1 MRGYEQYIKDV
12 KSGKIIAGSLIHLAI
27 DRFETLR
34 NRPDIYF
41 DAECV
46 DLAIEFISNIRHFLG
61 KSAGKR
67 FILEPWQQFVIANIL
82 GLKWKDTGYR
92 VCTSCYTQVARKAGK
107 DALIAALS
115 LYMLVVDGEASP
127 EIACL
132 ANSRDQARILFD
144 YITNFA
150 KSIDPKGAAIKAYRN
165 YVKCGANNGTVKVFS
180 ADASKLD
187 GLNVSLAVIDEY
199 HEAKDRKL
207 YDVMKSSMGM
217 RTQPMMVVITTAG
230 FNLESPCHDMYKLSI
245 EILNGIKTDDTFF
258 PFLFCLDV
266 DDDIEDENNW
276 YKCQPNLGVTVSMD
290 FMRGELVK
298 MKNDATAEVGIK
310 TKTFNMWCSSSMV
323 WIPPE
328 IVVQNMEGLN
338 LEGFIGYTGVVGVDL
353 GAVNDLTA
361 VSLMIP
367 TLDKK
372 YFFNWSFLP
381 EDTFK
386 EHPLKPLYE
395 KFIKEGSLE
404 LTSGNVSNY
413 DYISNKIR
421 EINEIIPIT
430 AVYYDRWNSVQWAIQ
445 MTEMGFN
452 MQEFSQAIGNYNAST
467 KEFERLVRTKE
478 LVIQKSANF
487 LWQITCATLKV
498 DHNGNTKVAKT
509 SWNTQK
515 VDNIIGC
522 TTALGGWLK
531 AGGCNMD
538 MDIWTIG

>member
-150 KSIDPKGAAIKAYRN
+150 KSIDPKGASIKGYRN
-165 YVKCGANNGTVKVFS
+165 YVKCPANNGTVKVFS
-180 ADASKLD
+180 ADASVLD
-187 GLNVSLAVIDEY
+187 GLNVSMGIIDEF
-199 HEAKDRKL
+199 HESKDRKL
-207 YDVMKSSMGM
+207 YDVIASSMGM
-217 RTQPMMVVITTAG
+217 RTQPLMVVITTAG

-245 EILNGIKTDDTFF
+245 EILHNIKTDDSFF
-258 PFLFCLDV
+258 PFIYQMDEN
-266 DDDIEDENNW
+266 DDIEDENNW
-276 YKCQPNLGVTVSMD
+276 YKCQPNLDITVTKD

-298 MKNDATAEVGIK
+298 MKNDSTAEVGVK

-323 WIPPE
+323 WLKPE
-328 IVVQNMEGLN
+328 VVVEVMEDLK
-338 LEGFIGYTGVVGVDL
+338 LEDFIGYTGVIGVDL
-353 GAVNDLTA
+353 GSVNDLTA

-372 YFFNWSFLP
+372 YFFNWTFLP
-381 EDTFK
+381 EETFK
-386 EHPLKPLYE
+386 DHPNKPLYE

-404 LTSGNVSNY
+404 LTPGTVTDY

-430 AVYYDRWNSVQWAIQ
+430 AVYFDKYNATQWGIQ

-452 MQEFSQAIGNYNAST
+452 LQEFSQAISNYNATT
-467 KEFERLVRTKE
+467 KEFERLIRTKE

-487 LWQITCATLKV
+487 LWQITCTTLKV
-498 DHNGNTKVAKT
+498 DWNGNSKPQKT
-509 SWNTQK
+509 AWITQK
-515 VDNIIGC
+515 IDNVIGC

>member
-1 MRGYEQYIKDV
+1 MKGYERYIEGV
-12 KSGKIIAGSLIHLAI
+12 KSGKIVACEYIKLAVK
-27 DRFETLR
+27 RFQELVA
-34 NRPDIYF
+34 RPDIYF
-41 DAECV
+41 DGPCV
-46 DLAIEFISNIRHFLG
+46 DEAILFISNIKHFLG
-61 KSAGKR
+61 KSAGKH
-67 FILEPWQQFVIANIL
+67 FILEDWQEFIVACLL
-82 GLKWKDTGYR
+82 GLKWVDDNCR
-92 VCTSCYTQVARKAGK
+92 VCRETYIQIARKAGK
-107 DALIAALS
+107 DAFMAALS
-115 LYMLVVDGEASP
+115 LYMMVVDGEASP

-298 MKNDATAEVGIK
+298 MKNDATSEVGIK

-381 EDTFK
+381 EETFK
-386 EHPLKPLYE
+386 THPNKELYE
-395 KFIKEGSLE
+395 KFIKEGSLI
-404 LTSGNVSNY
+404 LTPGNVT
-413 DYISNKIR
+413 DFDFVANKIR
-421 EINEIIPIT
+421 EINSIIPVT
-430 AVYYDRWNSVQWAIQ
+430 DVYYDKWNATQFAIT

-452 MQEFSQAIGNYNAST
+452 LQEFSQAIGNYNAAT
-467 KEFERLVRTKE
+467 KEFQRLMLTNE
-478 LVIQKSANF
+478 MVIDKSANF
-487 LWQITCATLKV
+487 LWQMTCVSLKV
-498 DHNGNTKVAKT
+498 DHNGNCKPQKT
-509 SWNTQK
+509 AWQTQK
-515 VDNIIGC
+515 IDNIIAA

-531 AGGCNMD
+531 TGGCSND
-538 MDIWTIG
+538 FEIISIA